1 MHPKRVTL
9 QGTYL
14 SNLRDA
20 HYYLHIVNEEVEME
34 STSLTDV
41 TSNDWNGGEVVAR
54 QADLVTWAYGRRQRR
69 RKNLAKNVYILKIIS
84 RPNIDPQRQIFGCS
98 RPSNLHKYK
107 DKLKSQSCHT
117 TCQRL
122 NDEVGSTYGISN
134 CKDTRSSNFSVVHYC
149 RDTPL
154 PL

>member
-54 QADLVTWAYGRRQRR
+54 QADLVT
-69 RKNLAKNVYILKIIS
+69 
-84 RPNIDPQRQIFGCS
+84 
-98 RPSNLHKYK
+98 
-107 DKLKSQSCHT
+107 
-117 TCQRL
+117 
-122 NDEVGSTYGISN
+122 
-134 CKDTRSSNFSVVHYC
+134 
-149 RDTPL
+149 
-154 PL
+154 